1 MCFVLYELY
10 KQNTKQVLRQ
20 FMCALHRYHTA
31 LHARQQ
37 MIQEQEALAYADATG
52 TSLETSTVSSTAN
65 SPAKHSQQ
73 QQQVSHTAFHILCI

>member
-1 MCFVLYELY
+1 M
-10 KQNTKQVLRQ
+10 QTQVLRQ
-20 FMCALHRYHTA
+20 FMSALHRYHTA

-52 TSLETSTVSSTAN
+52 TSLETSTVPSSAN

-73 QQQVSHTAFHILCI
+73 QQHVSSMVYHILCF